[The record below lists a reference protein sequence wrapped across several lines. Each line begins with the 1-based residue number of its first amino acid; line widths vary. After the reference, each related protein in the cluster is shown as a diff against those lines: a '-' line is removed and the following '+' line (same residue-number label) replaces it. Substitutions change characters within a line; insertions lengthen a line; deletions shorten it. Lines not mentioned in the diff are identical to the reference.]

1 MGNNMDQLNKLCN
14 EYRENKRMV
23 EELQEINDN
32 TKNQIIELMHGA
44 ETLIIG
50 SNKITYKDVH
60 SIKCDSSIL
69 KKRTTRSI

>member
-1 MGNNMDQLNKLCN
+1 MGNNMDQLNKLFN

-50 SNKITYKDVH
+50 SNKITYKDVQ
-60 SIKCDSSIL
+60 SIKFEVVY
-69 KKRTTRSI
+69 